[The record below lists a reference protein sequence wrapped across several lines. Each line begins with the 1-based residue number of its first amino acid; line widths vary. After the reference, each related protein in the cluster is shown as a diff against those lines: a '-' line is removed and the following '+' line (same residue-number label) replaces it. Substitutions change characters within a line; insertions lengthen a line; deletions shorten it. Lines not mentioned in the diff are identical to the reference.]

1 MIVQLVFIGALLL
14 QAFSHGVASAALI
27 KDARQA
33 EGRPAVPLRSW
44 LLPSLSIRA
53 AAAIASVFWILATV
67 GFLAAA
73 LSFTGALLPADMGR
87 QFAAAAC
94 VVSTLGIVLFT
105 GIWPGAPNRKLS
117 QIDTVVALVI
127 NVVLLVAVAAGYPNM
142 SNV

>member
-1 MIVQLVFIGALLL
+1 MIVQLLFIGALLL

-27 KDARQA
+27 NDVRQA

-44 LLPSLSIRA
+44 LLPSLSIKA

-73 LSFTGALLPADMGR
+73 LSFTGALLPADVWR
-87 QFAAAAC
+87 QFTVAAS
-94 VVSTLGIVLFT
+94 VVSTLGIVLFS

-127 NVVLLVAVAAGYPNM
+127 NVVLLVAVTAGYPYI
-142 SNV
+142 SSV

>member
-1 MIVQLVFIGALLL
+1 MIIQFLFIGALLL
-14 QAFSHGVASAALI
+14 QIFSHGMASIALI

-33 EGRPAVPLRSW
+33 EGRPPVPLRSW
-44 LLPSLSIRA
+44 LRPSLSIKA

-73 LSFTGALLPADMGR
+73 LSFTGVLLPTDVWR

-94 VVSTLGIVLFT
+94 VVSTLGIVLFS

-117 QIDTVVALVI
+117 QIDTAIALVI

>member
-1 MIVQLVFIGALLL
+1 VIIQLLFIGALLL

-27 KDARQA
+27 NDVRQA
-33 EGRPAVPLRSW
+33 EGRPAVPLHSW
-44 LLPSLSIRA
+44 LLPSLSIKA

-73 LSFTGALLPADMGR
+73 LSFTGTLLPGNMWR
-87 QFAAAAC
+87 QLTVAVC
-94 VVSTLGIVLFT
+94 VVSTLGIVLFS

-117 QIDTVVALVI
+117 QIDTAIALVI
-127 NVVLLVAVAAGYPNM
+127 NVVLLVAVAAGYPYM